1 MALGEEGCIVLYY
14 YWSSFQW
21 YQIKQ
26 TKSWLYC
33 QSKSVYSFVGQCVI
47 KWILTKCKMTKEQIQ
62 NIKHLTLHID
72 VTCNKVNLLLH
83 ILQKFVQIDQ
93 YHEKE
98 GETVKKILLKIKFR
112 TEDQLI
118 YNKWII
124 RLFWKNFIK

>member
-1 MALGEEGCIVLYY
+1 
-14 YWSSFQW
+14 
-21 YQIKQ
+21 
-26 TKSWLYC
+26 
-33 QSKSVYSFVGQCVI
+33 
-47 KWILTKCKMTKEQIQ
+47 MTKEQIQ

-124 RLFWKNFIK
+124 RLF